1 MNWFLLG
8 LAVAIGGVCGSM
20 IAGVMGCDDDICG
33 PGPIPG
39 VDLSGFLMGA
49 VAAGMLVMVI
59 SEFSWDRRGEYIG
72 IRGHRNVRHRII
84 QRAGDIL
91 SGVISWILTSAI
103 LAVSVVLAY
112 IAFGWEF

>member
-8 LAVAIGGVCGSM
+8 LTSVIGGVCGSM
-20 IAGVMGCDDDICG
+20 IAGIMGCDEDICG

-39 VDLSGFLMGA
+39 VDVAGFLMGA

-59 SEFSWDRRGEYIG
+59 SEFSWDHRGERTD
-72 IRGHRNVRHRII
+72 IRVPQSTRHRII
-84 QRAGDIL
+84 QRTKDIL

-103 LAVSVVLAY
+103 LAVSVILAY

>member
-20 IAGVMGCDDDICG
+20 IAGVIGCDADICG

-39 VDLSGFLMGA
+39 VDVAGFLMGA

-59 SEFSWDRRGEYIG
+59 SEFYWDHRKECTG
-72 IRGHRNVRHRII
+72 IRGPQSTRHRII
-84 QRAGDIL
+84 QRTRDIL
-91 SGVISWILTSAI
+91 SGVMSWILTSTI
-103 LAVSVVLAY
+103 LAVSVILAY